1 MPDRWIVISLD
12 GLANLALGPYGSS
25 WNSTP
30 NLDRLAASGTTWDR
44 VVVESDDAAKAL
56 YSFWTAASGDE
67 TWLQACRHS
76 GRAELFLA
84 GDPAGRVQS
93 QRIATIAGEAGFDR
107 CTLVEV
113 QLGEQPEEEIESTA
127 IAQLVAALLERVQA
141 SGDDHSPNDQPD
153 EPWSVLWLH
162 SDLLTRHWDA
172 PQWLFDADADDD
184 LTGLPSSAVD
194 DDDDDDDNED
204 DSDDEYEADN
214 DEDQPVEDDLP
225 SDSVFMPSLEPG
237 YEEEEQD
244 GEQPPPLVDTTTPP
258 SYQLAAD
265 DHPDWVMTWMQTY
278 GCQVRLIDQLIGLIV
293 DSLSQMEQSIGLA
306 VVGTSGMSFGQN
318 GWIGNRV
325 GPLRSTH
332 IHVPVIL
339 HDRDKMLLRWPQLAA
354 FADVSEWVRPFG
366 VAPGPA
372 QWARLSESML
382 PRHDRAREDQ
392 SSPPVDSPQVVTQS
406 ARALAVVTTAQWF
419 YVQDSDGT
427 QRLFLK
433 PDDRDDVNDVADRC
447 REVVERFSDSR
458 IAGEPGLASR

>member
-1 MPDRWIVISLD
+1 MPDRWIVISMD

-25 WNSTP
+25 WNATP

-44 VVVESDDAAKAL
+44 VVVESDDAAEAL
-56 YSFWTAASGDE
+56 RGFWTAASGDE
-67 TWLQACRHS
+67 TWLQACRRS

-84 GDPAGRVQS
+84 GDPAGQAQS
-93 QRIATIAGEAGFDR
+93 QRIATLAGEAGFDH

-141 SGDDHSPNDQPD
+141 SAGDHQPSDKPDDKPD
-153 EPWSVLWLH
+153 ESWSILWLH

-172 PQWLFDADADDD
+172 PQWLFDVDADEDD
-184 LTGLPSSAVD
+184 FTGLESSAAD
-194 DDDDDDDNED
+194 DDDDEPPEDDDD
-204 DSDDEYEADN
+204 LKD
-214 DEDQPVEDDLP
+214 DDLAAEP
-225 SDSVFMPSLEPG
+225 DEPLLTSDTVFMPSLEPG

-244 GEQPPPLVDTTTPP
+244 GEQPPSLVDTITPP
-258 SYQLAAD
+258 KYQVKGD

-293 DSLSQMEQSIGLA
+293 DCLDQLDHKIGLA
-306 VVGTSGMSFGQN
+306 MVGTSGMSFGQN

-339 HDRDKMLLRWPQLAA
+339 YDPGKVLLRWPQLAA
-354 FADVSEWVRPFG
+354 FAAVSQWMLPFQ

-382 PRHDRAREDQ
+382 PRHAPASDGQ
-392 SSPPVDSPQVVTQS
+392 PSSLVESPQVVTRS
-406 ARALAVVTTAQWF
+406 DRAQAVVTTAQWF

-427 QRLFLK
+427 ERLFLK

-447 REVVERFSDSR
+447 RDVVERFGESR
-458 IAGEPGLASR
+458 